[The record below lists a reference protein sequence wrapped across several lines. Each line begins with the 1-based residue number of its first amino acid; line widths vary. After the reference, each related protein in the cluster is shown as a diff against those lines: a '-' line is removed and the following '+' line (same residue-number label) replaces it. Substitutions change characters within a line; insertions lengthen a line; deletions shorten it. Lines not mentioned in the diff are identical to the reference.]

1 MSVEVTLVYNRS
13 NPFGIAEDSKVIEGL
28 LKEMGSDFA
37 PVRHVDRLEPP
48 HPMDVCIHLEMPCTT
63 WMPWARVNILMINP
77 EWWVPAWDCLLPR
90 FDAVYVKTEG
100 IANLEKATYI
110 PWRPAVTP
118 ATFLGSQST
127 NLADGCI
134 WLLGGSKNKRAAA
147 TALLPYWTAEMP
159 PLYVYTTSPLEVGSF
174 SKNVTVTVKE
184 LDEPTRRRLQSFY
197 PVHLAVSQSEGF
209 GLAAAEAE
217 AAGAYVIVNTIPA
230 YKTAFSN
237 SEHVGWLNTP
247 TTLSSTYTRAE
258 FADLSGIVFT
268 QELQAIFTKL
278 QDANFAEIR
287 LEQKRAAVARAAKFK
302 EVLSPLLKQLVLDVR
317 ALKKVAKQQ
326 LPPVLKFE
334 DCPPISIV
342 TLTRNRRKFIDLAFH
357 NIIMC
362 DYPKDKIEW
371 IIVDDSDIPEE
382 SVSDK
387 INQFANRAPVAQVVY
402 VPLNQTFTIGGKR
415 NIGIER
421 AKNDIILFM
430 DDDDHYPA
438 TSFRRRVAWL
448 TLHPW
453 APKVVACSTIACY
466 DLVKGVSAVNTPPWE
481 LSPAERISEATLVF
495 YKSFWDDKRFPFTNV
510 SEGKGFLE
518 GRESALLDI
527 PPQQILVAFSHQGNS
542 SGRRIPVAADMKPGC
557 FWNFPKEFL
566 VWIHKMAG
574 VEVEEEA
581 IKIQT

>member
-13 NPFGIAEDSKVIEGL
+13 NPFGIYEDSKVIEGL
-28 LKEMGSDFA
+28 LKEIGSDFA

-77 EWWVPAWDCLLPR
+77 EWYVPAWDCLLPR
-90 FDAVYVKTEG
+90 FDAVYVKVKGLTD
-100 IANLEKATYI
+100 LPMATFI

-118 ATFLGSQST
+118 ATYLGSQST
-127 NLADGCI
+127 SLADGCL
-134 WLLGGSKNKRAAA
+134 WLLGGSANKRAAA
-147 TALLPYWTAEMP
+147 TALLPYWTDQMP
-159 PLYVYTTSPLEVGSF
+159 KLQVYTTSPLEVGSL
-174 SKNVTVTVKE
+174 SGNVTVTVKE

-209 GLAAAEAE
+209 GLAAVEAE
-217 AAGAYVIVNTIPA
+217 AAGAYVILNTIPA
-230 YKTAFSN
+230 YKTAFSK
-237 SEHVGWLNTP
+237 SEYVGWLNTP
-247 TTLSSTYTRAE
+247 TTLSPTYTRAE
-258 FADLSGIVFT
+258 FADLSGVVFT
-268 QELQAIFTKL
+268 HDLQAIFTKL
-278 QDANFAEIR
+278 QDADFAEIR
-287 LEQKRAAVARAAKFK
+287 LSQKRAAVARAVTFK
-302 EVLSPLLKQLVLDVR
+302 EVLSPLLKKLVADVR
-317 ALKKVAKQQ
+317 TLKKAAKQQ

-334 DCPPISIV
+334 ECPPISIV

-371 IIVDDSDIPEE
+371 VIVDDSDIPEE

-453 APKVVACSTIACY
+453 KPKVVACSTIACY

-510 SEGKGFLE
+510 VEGKGFLE

-557 FWNFPKEFL
+557 FWNFPKEYL

-581 IKIQT
+581 IRIQT

>member
-13 NPFGIAEDSKVIEGL
+13 NPFGIYEDSKVIEGL
-28 LKEMGSDFA
+28 LKEIGSDFA

-77 EWWVPAWDCLLPR
+77 EWYVPAWDCLLPR
-90 FDAVYVKTEG
+90 FDAVYVKVQGLTD
-100 IANLEKATYI
+100 LPMATFI

-127 NLADGCI
+127 SLADGCL
-134 WLLGGSKNKRAAA
+134 WLLGGSANKRAAA
-147 TALLPYWTAEMP
+147 TALLPYWTDQMP
-159 PLYVYTTSPLEVGSF
+159 KLQVYTTSPLEVGSL
-174 SKNVTVTVKE
+174 SGNVTVTVKE

-209 GLAAAEAE
+209 GLAAVEAE
-217 AAGAYVIVNTIPA
+217 AAGAYVILNTIPA
-230 YKTAFSN
+230 YKTAFSK
-237 SEHVGWLNTP
+237 SEYVGWLNTP
-247 TTLSSTYTRAE
+247 TTLSPTYTRAE
-258 FADLSGIVFT
+258 FADLSGVVFT
-268 QELQAIFTKL
+268 HDLQAIFTKL
-278 QDANFAEIR
+278 QDADFAEIR
-287 LEQKRAAVARAAKFK
+287 LSQKRAAVARAVTFK
-302 EVLSPLLKQLVLDVR
+302 EVLSPLLKKLVADVR
-317 ALKKVAKQQ
+317 TLKKAAKQQ

-334 DCPPISIV
+334 ECPPISIV

-371 IIVDDSDIPEE
+371 VIVDDSDIPEE

-453 APKVVACSTIACY
+453 KPKVVACSTIACY

-510 SEGKGFLE
+510 AEGKGFLE

-557 FWNFPKEFL
+557 FWNFPKEYL

-574 VEVEEEA
+574 VEVEEEP
-581 IKIQT
+581 IRIQT

>member
-90 FDAVYVKTEG
+90 FDAIYVKTEG
-100 IANLEKATYI
+100 LADLPMATFI

-127 NLADGCI
+127 NLADGCL

-147 TALLPYWTAEMP
+147 TALLPYWTTEMP
-159 PLYVYTTSPLEVGSF
+159 PLYVYTTSPLDIAELAA
-174 SKNVTVTVKE
+174 NVTVHVKD

-209 GLAAAEAE
+209 GLAAVEAE

-230 YKTAFSN
+230 YKTAFS
-237 SEHVGWLNTP
+237 SCTHVGMIHTP

-258 FADLSGIVFT
+258 FADLSGVVFT

-278 QDANFAEIR
+278 QDADFAEVR
-287 LEQKRAAVARAAKFK
+287 LDQKRAAVARAANFK
-302 EVLSPLLKQLVLDVR
+302 NTMMPLLKQLVLDVR
-317 ALKKVAKQQ
+317 ALKKAAKQQ